1 MSRASNAF
9 SVLQATAAVASIAI
23 LLWSV
28 GLPSLRFA
36 EAASVTGF
44 SDTLSTSEPST
55 AADHTIVFVT
65 PTGITAD
72 SQTIVLTFDSEGQ
85 NFDLTDIGIEDV
97 DMYEDGVLETFA
109 GNWNVTVNTSL
120 DTVTITSL
128 SPGGR
133 IAAGATTTIEIG
145 THATADGSPDTQI
158 VNPGSA
164 QSYDVQVD
172 VNSGT
177 DTGETRVAVLSTVN
191 VTASVDT
198 LFTFSVDG
206 LVGGTSVSGTTTR
219 GTTTATSIPFGKL
232 SPGVASTAAQQLSVV
247 TNARNGFVVT
257 VEADHMLESTNGAD
271 IDGFIDGAYTN
282 VATTWQAPGGTVG
295 QENEYGHWGITSDD
309 TDYFAS
315 GEYVSASTT
324 PVEVFAHTGPTDGTG
339 SGLTYVGYTAEI
351 TSLQEAADQ
360 YQATLT
366 YVATP
371 VF

>member
-1 MSRASNAF
+1 MNRASNAF

-44 SDTLSTSEPST
+44 SDTLSTSEPSVG
-55 AADHTIVFVT
+55 ADHTIVFVT
-65 PTGITAD
+65 PGGVA
-72 SQTIVLTFDSEGQ
+72 SGQSIVLTFDSEGQ
-85 NFDLTDIGIEDV
+85 AFDLTGIGIEDV
-97 DMYEDGVLETFA
+97 DMYEGATLETFA
-109 GNWNVTVNTSL
+109 GNWSVTVNTSL
-120 DTVTITSL
+120 DTITITSL
-128 SPGGR
+128 GAGGV
-133 IAAGATTTIEIG
+133 IAPGATTTIEVG
-145 THATADGSPDTQI
+145 THADADGVPDTQI
-158 VNPGSA
+158 TNPGAA

-172 VNSGT
+172 VNGGT
-177 DTGETRVAVLSTVN
+177 DTGETRVAILSTVN

-198 LFTFSVDG
+198 LFTFNVAG
-206 LVGGTSVSGTTTR
+206 LPGGTTVSGTTTG
-219 GTTTATSIPFGKL
+219 GTTTATDIPFGKL
-232 SPGVASTAAQQLSVV
+232 DPGVASTAAQQLSVI

-257 VEADHMLESTNGAD
+257 VEADGMLRSTNGAD
-271 IDGFIDGAYTN
+271 IDGFINGSYTS
-282 VATTWQAPGGTVG
+282 TSTPWQAPGGTVG
-295 QENEYGHWGITSDD
+295 QENEYGHWGITSND
-309 TDYFAS
+309 TDYFAA

-324 PVEVFAHTGPTDGTG
+324 PVQVFTHTGPTDGTG
-339 SGLTYVGYTAEI
+339 SGLTNVGYTVQI